1 MMRSDECTDR
11 RLQLCDAAMG
21 AAAQLFVRKSGEP
34 PLAEVQP
41 GHRGLVRA
49 AVVHDPMHVE
59 VTRHGGID
67 WIQELPKRRRPM
79 SLMKRGDQLAG
90 LHVGRGEQGGVPC
103 RRQSVR
109 APLPLAGAHRHELRT
124 PGTGA
129 PARNPAAAR
138 GGMGVRRW
146 ASGEQRHPAPRE
158 TWPPSGEP
166 PRLLA
171 PPRFRAPRGGVLRR
185 VSSQTATS
193 PPRPRISERHWD
205 QRSRSAAPSAAR
217 ERREPRLAGRQHGR
231 RLERVVGPRPHRGAC
246 GTRAG
251 AGSASTKARMSALT
265 GAGASQP
272 DR

>member
-1 MMRSDECTDR
+1 MRGDECTDR

-103 RRQSVR
+103 RRQSAR

-193 PPRPRISERHWD
+193 PPSAHNFRKALGSTLALTRAERSEGTHGAAAGGAATWA
-205 QRSRSAAPSAAR
+205 SA
-217 ERREPRLAGRQHGR
+217 
-231 RLERVVGPRPHRGAC
+231 GAC
-246 GTRAG
+246 GQAATSSWCLRHACRRRERFDEGADERVDWRRRFPAG
-251 AGSASTKARMSALT
+251 
-265 GAGASQP
+265 
-272 DR
+272 